1 MSPALR
7 TAAAAAVLALWLPL
21 ASPLRADD
29 APPPATTTPPA
40 ATTTPAAPTT
50 PTAPAAAGSADA
62 APANGDPVVAQ
73 RGEDRMTASQV
84 RDMIRFADPEQRTL
98 WQTNPGALLQAVRD
112 RLLKVGLLQEAE
124 THAWEKHEDV
134 AYKAKLAAEDA
145 IEASWISAQ
154 VAGDPSFPSDAQV
167 QAAYDANKTKL
178 TLPRQYRVAQIF
190 LSVPQGSPKQAD
202 DEAQHK
208 LADLRQQLLKQHA
221 DFAAL
226 AKRYSD
232 EKSTAVNGG
241 ELGWVREDALVP
253 QIRTVVQGMADGA
266 LSDPVRSPAG
276 WHLVK
281 LLGVKQPAQATLAE
295 ARETLVRAM
304 RQERLAEA
312 QRSYLANM
320 LKQVPIEVNEIE
332 MSKFSTKP

>member
-1 MSPALR
+1 MARELAAWFLLFSLS
-7 TAAAAAVLALWLPL
+7 AAAENNP
-21 ASPLRADD
+21 
-29 APPPATTTPPA
+29 
-40 ATTTPAAPTT
+40 
-50 PTAPAAAGSADA
+50 GIADA
-62 APANGDPVVAQ
+62 EKNL
-73 RGEDRMTASQV
+73 DRDLV
-84 RDMIRFADPEQRTL
+84 
-98 WQTNPGALLQAVRD
+98 
-112 RLLKVGLLQEAE
+112 
-124 THAWEKHEDV
+124 HA
-134 AYKAKLAAEDA
+134 
-145 IEASWISAQ
+145 
-154 VAGDPSFPSDAQV
+154 
-167 QAAYDANKTKL
+167 
-178 TLPRQYRVAQIF
+178 
-190 LSVPQGSPKQAD
+190 
-202 DEAQHK
+202 
-208 LADLRQQLLKQHA
+208 LLKQHA